1 MTNREITQLRNL
13 AMKLIRD
20 EDAVQEVL
28 YEIIRQNLTFPLA
41 VNYLKLT
48 ARGSAYKLNAKRTG
62 RRSIDALNHSTSL
75 DQIPPDAD
83 DLLSEFIP
91 SEDENP
97 QFNIDLKD
105 FFETLT
111 NTEIEILNLVLEGFT
126 VREICKLKKI
136 SSKTYSKIL
145 SSIRKKALEFFT

>member
-1 MTNREITQLRNL
+1 MTTQEIKTLREFAL
-13 AMKLIRD
+13 KLVRD
-20 EDAVQEVL
+20 EDIAQEILFEV
-28 YEIIRQNLTFPLA
+28 IRQGLNFTLA
-41 VNYLKLT
+41 LNYVRLT

-75 DQIPPDAD
+75 DQIPQDAD
-83 DLLSEFIP
+83 DSLSEFIP